1 MDTVSPRIE
10 AEVLLGSC
18 VTQGPRRECSRQS
31 RAIVQVLSSP
41 LSDFGIDKKST
52 RRRTGTQAA
61 GCPDGSFAPQA
72 YRRRRTEDGASLVCV
87 CRKSRPCLQSLHS
100 PVDER
105 RADAVSC
112 VETANATTQ
121 RETGSCRGSPWGGCR
136 ESSHP
141 CWSSPRPLLPRGPDS
156 IADSGWAVGRL
167 DRASTEQHPSQ
178 VLEARKSTERWC
190 LGADETGGTGP
201 FNRLPP
207 RISTLRPRV
216 QDSRERTAAI
226 VPIHGIGQ
234 RSDQISHPAVDIVR
248 VLLGCC
254 SGPGQ
259 SLMPR

>member
-1 MDTVSPRIE
+1 MLTSVSGNCPS
-10 AEVLLGSC
+10 L
-18 VTQGPRRECSRQS
+18 
-31 RAIVQVLSSP
+31 VLSSVGFRHRQKVDETEDGHTGSRLP
-41 LSDFGIDKKST
+41 
-52 RRRTGTQAA
+52 RRIVCPA
-61 GCPDGSFAPQA
+61 GVPT
-72 YRRRRTEDGASLVCV
+72 TEDGASLVCV

-201 FNRLPP
+201 FDRLPP